1 MELSSKS
8 EYALLALFELAS
20 CYDSG
25 ESLQIQQIADAQDI
39 PKRYLE
45 QLLASLRRGGIIKST
60 RGVRGGYVLAKDPRH
75 MTVLDALKCI
85 EGMDIASSEDANTG
99 RAKASGVIKHVWKEA
114 QQALYSVLEG
124 YTLQDLCDLQE
135 KNSPATL
142 MYYI

>member
-45 QLLASLRRGGIIKST
+45 QLLASLRRGGLIKST
-60 RGVRGGYVLAKDPRH
+60 RGVRGGYVLAKDPRQ
-75 MTVLDALKCI
+75 TTALDALKCI
-85 EGMDIASSEDANTG
+85 EGFDTISQQDAST
-99 RAKASGVIKHVWKEA
+99 ASGVIKHVWKEA
-114 QQALYSVLEG
+114 THALYEVLED
-124 YTLQDLCDLQE
+124 YTLQDLCDLHR
-135 KNSPATL
+135 KNSSIAL